1 MARTAKGSGRDNRRK
16 ILETAMD
23 MIGRKGVDK
32 ITLSGISE
40 ASGISKG
47 TLYYYYSTK
56 NDLIFDIAD
65 LHMEK
70 ITQALFNM
78 IDDNG
83 SLTWERLL
91 TAFFT
96 TLLSSDARSRLHIY
110 LVNEAIS
117 GNESLKKRFQSTYR
131 QWFDMV
137 DEAFAKM
144 QEHERYTE
152 AHSKLLVAAVDG
164 FILQTLLDTD
174 KTRIKDIVALMLRLI
189 GR

>member
-16 ILETAMD
+16 ILEAAMD
-23 MIGRKGVDK
+23 MIGQKGVDK
-32 ITLSGISE
+32 ITLAGISK

-47 TLYYYYSTK
+47 TLYYYYATK

-70 ITQALFNM
+70 ITQALFTM
-78 IDDNG
+78 IDEN
-83 SLTWERLL
+83 SRLTWERLL

-110 LVNEAIS
+110 LVKEAIS
-117 GNESLKKRFQSTYR
+117 GNDSLKKRFQATYR
-131 QWFDMV
+131 QWFAMV
-137 DEAFAKM
+137 NEASAKM
-144 QEHERYTE
+144 PGNIRYSD
-152 AHSKLLVAAVDG
+152 AHAKLLVAAVDG

-174 KTRIKDIVALMLRLI
+174 KIKISDIVSLMLRLI
-189 GR
+189 ES

>member
-65 LHMEK
+65 LHM
-70 ITQALFNM
+70 
-78 IDDNG
+78 
-83 SLTWERLL
+83 
-91 TAFFT
+91 
-96 TLLSSDARSRLHIY
+96 
-110 LVNEAIS
+110 
-117 GNESLKKRFQSTYR
+117 
-131 QWFDMV
+131 
-137 DEAFAKM
+137 
-144 QEHERYTE
+144 
-152 AHSKLLVAAVDG
+152 
-164 FILQTLLDTD
+164 
-174 KTRIKDIVALMLRLI
+174 
-189 GR
+189 